1 MMMSRKE
8 ERRIQEEK
16 EVIEELGEIK
26 GLKKLNKADIADKNV
41 GFWSAFI
48 FFALFSYNR
57 ISIDI
62 GRIRRGTDINMTFFY
77 IKIIIIVVGFISLV
91 GYFIRVN
98 RNIKE
103 RIRAREERIKR
114 LEEQE
119 KYESLYW
126 E

>member
-1 MMMSRKE
+1 MISSKE

-26 GLKKLNKADIADKNV
+26 GLKKLNKADMADKNV
-41 GFWSAFI
+41 GFWYASI

-57 ISIDI
+57 LSIDI

-77 IKIIIIVVGFISLV
+77 IKVMIVVVVFISLV
-91 GYFIRVN
+91 GYFIRMN
-98 RNIKE
+98 RIVKE
-103 RIRAREERIKR
+103 RIKAREERIKR
-114 LEEQE
+114 LEKQE
-119 KYESLYW
+119 KYEALYW